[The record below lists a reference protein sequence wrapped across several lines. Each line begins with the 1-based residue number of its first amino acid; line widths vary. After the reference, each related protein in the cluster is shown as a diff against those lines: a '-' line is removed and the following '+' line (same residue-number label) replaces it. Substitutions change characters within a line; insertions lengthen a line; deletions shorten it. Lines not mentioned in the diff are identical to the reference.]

1 MRPLCSEGRAQVRG
15 QSQGGPP
22 NVQLVPPCCS
32 EGGRPGWVLGGV
44 AAGGLP
50 EAPSHATQQVGS
62 QSLAAPSGLSH
73 PIFLGRKS
81 PKRQAAA
88 LGAGQASRDGLQQ
101 SRARPRR
108 PGSAER
114 PPSPRV
120 HLGAPGR
127 HRGPQRD
134 PSGGEP
140 GTKRPPRPAPS
151 RPVPPRRSAS
161 RSQQLPRG
169 RDGRGAPQQPGWE
182 AEAPGGM
189 RRSGSGP
196 AAGAGPDRG
205 GAPSRR
211 RRQAPPAR
219 RAPPRPLRRRGSVS
233 VSACS
238 GRRRC

>member
-1 MRPLCSEGRAQVRG
+1 MRPLCSKACAQVRG
-15 QSQGGPP
+15 QSRGEPP
-22 NVQLVPPCCS
+22 NVQPVPPCCS
-32 EGGRPGWVLGGV
+32 EGGRPGWVLGGM

-50 EAPSHATQQVGS
+50 AAPSHATLQVGS
-62 QSLAAPSGLSH
+62 QSLAAPSGRSH

-81 PKRQAAA
+81 PERQAAA

-101 SRARPRR
+101 SRARP
-108 PGSAER
+108 
-114 PPSPRV
+114 PSPRA

-127 HRGPQRD
+127 QRGPQRD

-196 AAGAGPDRG
+196 AAGAGPGRA
-205 GAPSRR
+205 GALSRRR